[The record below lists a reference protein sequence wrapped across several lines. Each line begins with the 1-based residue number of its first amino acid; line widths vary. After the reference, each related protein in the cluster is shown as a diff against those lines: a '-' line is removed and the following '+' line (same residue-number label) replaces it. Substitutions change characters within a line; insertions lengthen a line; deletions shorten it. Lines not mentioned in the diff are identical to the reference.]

1 MTQPAEQFLPP
12 MKWNA
17 WGDPQAAKPLSDGI
31 RSLLQQALGVEAA
44 TAEEVTPEQVQL
56 RPSALSEAD
65 RDALTAIVGA
75 QHCGTDTMSRLLHAG
90 GKSTP
95 DLLRRNASGVQDAPD
110 AVLLPGSEDEVAAIL
125 AWCAEHRIAVVPF
138 GGGTS
143 VVGEIGRAHV

>member
-44 TAEEVTPEQVQL
+44 TGRRDDARAGAVAAIGAVGGRSRRPHRDRRRSSTAVPTPCHDCCT
-56 RPSALSEAD
+56 RAA
-65 RDALTAIVGA
+65 
-75 QHCGTDTMSRLLHAG
+75 SRHWIYCAA
-90 GKSTP
+90 TT
-95 DLLRRNASGVQDAPD
+95 SGVQDAPD

-125 AWCAEHRIAVVPF
+125 A
-138 GGGTS
+138 
-143 VVGEIGRAHV
+143 